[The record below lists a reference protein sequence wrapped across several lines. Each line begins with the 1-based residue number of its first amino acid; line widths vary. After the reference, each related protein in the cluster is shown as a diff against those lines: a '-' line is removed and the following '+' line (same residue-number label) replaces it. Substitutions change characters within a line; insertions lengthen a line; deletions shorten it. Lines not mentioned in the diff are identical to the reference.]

1 MAQSATIADVT
12 KAVTTAATVGYGI
25 FNQVAKF
32 MDTMQKSS
40 KSGHSKKEWVMAKM
54 QSVVAVY
61 RVWWLEWGPKISAFI
76 DSIKTIWNLVTGR
89 TVKEPQPHQVRV
101 VQEHEDLSTKLEA
114 LKQFLSKDKPPFIDD
129 ENWDLLNQQYKH
141 MWHYEDVLRKRIKL
155 F

>member
-32 MDTMQKSS
+32 MDAMQKSS
-40 KSGHSKKEWVMAKM
+40 ESGHSKKEWVMAKM
-54 QSVVAVY
+54 QSVIVGGD
-61 RVWWLEWGPKISAFI
+61 WFEWGPKISAFI
-76 DSIKTIWNLVTGR
+76 DSIKTIWNFVTGR

-101 VQEHEDLSTKLEA
+101 VKEHEDLSTKLEA